1 MNSKN
6 NKKTDVKILLS
17 YDYIASTSLAPGD
30 LFLICSREWEKWDLF
45 ISLLESLSYIKEI
58 FLALCFSI
66 EFSKAENLE
75 KCYNYFFAFSI
86 QSLTR
91 LPMQKLY

>member
-75 KCYNYFFAFSI
+75 KRYTHNYFFC
-86 QSLTR
+86 L
-91 LPMQKLY
+91 